1 MLYERRRVITL
12 RIAVIDDSSAQRE
25 QLSGYIKEYYSGN
38 PIYRQVDLF
47 ENGEQFMECWRPG
60 AYDLLFIDI
69 FLDGINGLEIA
80 EKVRNSDADCL
91 MVFTTN
97 SSDFAVRGFE
107 LRVSDYLV
115 KPFSYEKFKDTLKY
129 CERSMRSH
137 ARYIEVKE
145 SRTMI
150 KIRLDDIIFTDY
162 FNHYIQINTKTRTIR
177 SYMKFETFSP
187 YLLCYPQFLCCYRNC
202 IVNMDRVISLE
213 KNDFI
218 MDTDERVP
226 ITRKNRQEIH
236 QRYADYQFL
245 RLSGGV

>member
-1 MLYERRRVITL
+1 
-12 RIAVIDDSSAQRE
+12 
-25 QLSGYIKEYYSGN
+25 
-38 PIYRQVDLF
+38 
-47 ENGEQFMECWRPG
+47 
-60 AYDLLFIDI
+60 
-69 FLDGINGLEIA
+69 
-80 EKVRNSDADCL
+80 

-162 FNHYIQINTKTRTIR
+162 FNHYIPVSYTHLDVYKRQHIN
-177 SYMKFETFSP
+177 
-187 YLLCYPQFLCCYRNC
+187 
-202 IVNMDRVISLE
+202 RVLSHHHV
-213 KNDFI
+213 DPA
-218 MDTDERVP
+218 R
-226 ITRKNRQEIH
+226 R
-236 QRYADYQFL
+236 L
-245 RLSGGV
+245 RP